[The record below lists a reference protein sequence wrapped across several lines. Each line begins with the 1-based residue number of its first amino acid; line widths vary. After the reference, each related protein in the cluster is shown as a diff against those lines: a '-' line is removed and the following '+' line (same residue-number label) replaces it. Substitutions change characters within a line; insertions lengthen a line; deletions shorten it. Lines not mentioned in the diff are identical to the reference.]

1 MKRLASKYPVVFS
14 LAVVGVLFIFTYIG
28 RAMYPVVVVGDL
40 TQLDPSAFEPPTQFE
55 RMLSTFQSAEGVFD
69 ILAIVFA
76 AALLTWLGW
85 WREAG
90 FTARCKNLPLA
101 LPPLVIAA
109 IALSDGVRVPDGFGQ
124 IVALLVTTALA
135 VFAEEIVFR
144 GLMWRALV
152 HRGPILAAALTA
164 VLSGIVVY
172 GINATGGPV
181 PEARFITALT
191 LCGSFAYAAIR
202 WRCASIWPVIGVHF
216 LVALAIA
223 FANLGSSTY
232 QFLLYAGTIG
242 FIIYGLFLLRTAR
255 VRADGG

>member
-1 MKRLASKYPVVFS
+1 MKTFATKFPVVFS
-14 LAVVGVLFIFTYIG
+14 LLVVGVLFVFTFIG

-55 RMLSTFQSAEGVFD
+55 RIISSVQNAESVYGV
-69 ILAIVFA
+69 LAIVFA

-90 FTARCKNLPLA
+90 FNSRWRNLHLA
-101 LPPLVIAA
+101 LPPLVIAGL
-109 IALSDGVRVPDGFGQ
+109 ALSDGIRIPDGFGQ
-124 IVALLVTTALA
+124 ILALLVTTAVA

-152 HRGPILAAALTA
+152 KRGPFLAAALTA

-191 LCGSFAYAAIR
+191 LCGGFAYAAIR
-202 WRCASIWPVIGVHF
+202 WRTASIWPVIGVHF
-216 LVALAIA
+216 LISLSIA
-223 FANLGSSTY
+223 FANLGSATY
-232 QFLLYAGTIG
+232 QLLLYAGTFG
-242 FIIYGLFLLRTAR
+242 FVAYGLFLLRTAR

>member
-1 MKRLASKYPVVFS
+1 LKRLATKYPIAFS
-14 LAVVGVLFIFTYIG
+14 LLVVGVLFVFTYVG

-40 TQLDPSAFEPPTQFE
+40 TQLDPSAFEPPTQIE
-55 RMLSTFQSAEGVFD
+55 RMLSTFQSAEGVYG
-69 ILAIVFA
+69 ILAIIFA
-76 AALLTWLGW
+76 AILLTWLGW

-90 FTARCKNLPLA
+90 FTTRWRNLPLA
-101 LPPLVIAA
+101 LPPLAIAA

-124 IVALLVTTALA
+124 ILALLVTTGIAA
-135 VFAEEIVFR
+135 FAEEIVFR
-144 GLMWRALV
+144 GVMWRALI

-164 VLSGIVVY
+164 VLSGIVAY

-202 WRCASIWPVIGVHF
+202 WRTASIWPTVAVHF
-216 LVALAIA
+216 IVSLSIA
-223 FANLGSSTY
+223 FANLGSTAY
-232 QFLLYAGTIG
+232 QFLLYAGTFG
-242 FIIYGLFLLRTAR
+242 FVIYGLFLLRTAR